1 MFSNKSCFIRGL
13 AAAMVLTACS
23 ATSPPEEASPA
34 RGSEAETLPPPG
46 YGTLRQD
53 DFTVALQT
61 GDTQLKVT
69 PLDEAVIRLAAPDTY
84 QRLHGLVASRRPRVV
99 AAARRAGLRGE
110 PAVFLVSF
118 FTRAQQATYE
128 PTSVQLLSKGILYRP
143 AGILP
148 LTPEWG
154 RQQARQ
160 EETQSA
166 LYVFDPAV
174 DLDVTFEVEY
184 EGSRSLAWAGI
195 IRLLQ
200 AERGRVMSRVE
211 GRARGSAQ
219 ASISY
224 SFSLR

>member
-1 MFSNKSCFIRGL
+1 MFTIKPCFVCGV
-13 AAAMVLTACS
+13 AAAMLLAACS
-23 ATSPPEEASPA
+23 AARPPEEASPGF
-34 RGSEAETLPPPG
+34 GSEAQTLPPPG

-53 DFTVALQT
+53 DFTVALQS
-61 GDTQLKVT
+61 GNTQLKVT
-69 PLDEAVIRLAAPDTY
+69 PLDEAVILVDSRKQRVADAA
-84 QRLHGLVASRRPRVV
+84 SS
-99 AAARRAGLRGE
+99 AGLRGE

-128 PTSVQLLSKGILYRP
+128 PTNVQLLSKGILYRP

-154 RQQARQ
+154 RQQVRQ

-184 EGSRSLAWAGI
+184 QGTRSLAWAGI

-200 AERGRVMSRVE
+200 AERGRVMSRSE
-211 GRARGSAQ
+211 G
-219 ASISY
+219 
-224 SFSLR
+224 

>member
-1 MFSNKSCFIRGL
+1 MSTNKPFFVCG
-13 AAAMVLTACS
+13 AAAALLLAACS
-23 ATSPPEEASPA
+23 AASPPDEASPGF
-34 RGSEAETLPPPG
+34 GSEAQTLPPPG

-53 DFTVALQT
+53 DFTVALQS

-84 QRLHGLVASRRPRVV
+84 QRLHGMVDSRRQRVLD
-99 AAARRAGLRGE
+99 AARSAGLRGE
-110 PAVFLVSF
+110 PGVFLVSF
-118 FTRAQQATYE
+118 FTRARQATYE
-128 PTSVQLLSKGILYRP
+128 PTNVQLLSKGILYRP

-154 RQQARQ
+154 RQQVWQ

-184 EGSRSLAWAGI
+184 QGMRSLAWAGI

-200 AERGRVMSRVE
+200 AERGRVMSRAE
-211 GRARGSAQ
+211 R
-219 ASISY
+219 
-224 SFSLR
+224 

>member
-1 MFSNKSCFIRGL
+1 MFTNKQSFVCG
-13 AAAMVLTACS
+13 AAAVSLLAACS
-23 ATSPPEEASPA
+23 AAPPPQEAAPEF
-34 RGSEAETLPPPG
+34 GTEAQTLPPPG

-53 DFTVALQT
+53 DFTVALQS

-84 QRLHGLVASRRPRVV
+84 QRLHGLVDSRRQRLLG
-99 AAARRAGLRGE
+99 AAYSAGLRGE

-128 PTSVQLLSKGILYRP
+128 PTNVQLLSKGILYRP

-154 RQQARQ
+154 RQQVRQ

-184 EGSRSLAWAGI
+184 QGRRSLAWAGI

-200 AERGRVMSRVE
+200 AERGRVMSRAE
-211 GRARGSAQ
+211 G
-219 ASISY
+219 
-224 SFSLR
+224 

>member
-1 MFSNKSCFIRGL
+1 
-13 AAAMVLTACS
+13 
-23 ATSPPEEASPA
+23 
-34 RGSEAETLPPPG
+34 
-46 YGTLRQD
+46 
-53 DFTVALQT
+53 
-61 GDTQLKVT
+61 
-69 PLDEAVIRLAAPDTY
+69 
-84 QRLHGLVASRRPRVV
+84 
-99 AAARRAGLRGE
+99 
-110 PAVFLVSF
+110 
-118 FTRAQQATYE
+118 
-128 PTSVQLLSKGILYRP
+128 LSKGILFRP

-154 RQQARQ
+154 RQQVRQ

-184 EGSRSLAWAGI
+184 QGRRSLAWAGI

-200 AERGRVMSRVE
+200 AERGRVMSRS
-211 GRARGSAQ
+211 RAQ

>member
-1 MFSNKSCFIRGL
+1 MFTNKPCLVCGVT
-13 AAAMVLTACS
+13 AAMLFAACS
-23 ATSPPEEASPA
+23 AAPPPEEVAPGF
-34 RGSEAETLPPPG
+34 GSEEQTLPPPG

-53 DFTVALQT
+53 DFTVALQS

-84 QRLHGLVASRRPRVV
+84 QRLHGLVDSRRQRVV
-99 AAARRAGLRGE
+99 DAARGAGLRGE

-128 PTSVQLLSKGILYRP
+128 PTNVQLLSKGILYRP

-154 RQQARQ
+154 RQQVRQ

-184 EGSRSLAWAGI
+184 QGRRSLAWAGI

-200 AERGRVMSRVE
+200 AERGRVMSRAE
-211 GRARGSAQ
+211 G
-219 ASISY
+219 
-224 SFSLR
+224 

>member
-1 MFSNKSCFIRGL
+1 MLL
-13 AAAMVLTACS
+13 AACS
-23 ATSPPEEASPA
+23 AARPPEEASPGF
-34 RGSEAETLPPPG
+34 GSEAETLPPPG

-53 DFTVALQT
+53 DFTVALQS
-61 GDTQLKVT
+61 GNTQLKVT

-84 QRLHGLVASRRPRVV
+84 GRLHGLVDSRKQRVADAASS
-99 AAARRAGLRGE
+99 AGLRGE

-128 PTSVQLLSKGILYRP
+128 PTNVQLLSKGILYRP

-154 RQQARQ
+154 RQQVRQ

-184 EGSRSLAWAGI
+184 QGTRSLAWAGI

-200 AERGRVMSRVE
+200 AERGRVMSRSE
-211 GRARGSAQ
+211 G
-219 ASISY
+219 
-224 SFSLR
+224 

>member
-1 MFSNKSCFIRGL
+1 MFTNKRYFSCGVAVAMLL
-13 AAAMVLTACS
+13 AGCS
-23 ATSPPEEASPA
+23 APAPPEDAAPTF
-34 RGSEAETLPPPG
+34 GSEAQTLPPPG

-53 DFTVALQT
+53 DFTVMLQA
-61 GDTQLKVT
+61 GDVQLKVT
-69 PLDEAVIRLAAPDTY
+69 PLHESVIRLAAPDTY
-84 QRLHGLVASRRPRVV
+84 QRLHGLVASRRQRVIEV
-99 AAARRAGLRGE
+99 ARSAGLRGE
-110 PAVFLVSF
+110 PAAFLVSF

-154 RQQARQ
+154 RQQVRQ

-166 LYVFDPAV
+166 LYLFDPAV

-184 EGSRSLAWAGI
+184 QGVRSLAWAGI

-211 GRARGSAQ
+211 G
-219 ASISY
+219 
-224 SFSLR
+224 

>member
-1 MFSNKSCFIRGL
+1 MFTTKPHIACGVTAVILL
-13 AAAMVLTACS
+13 AACS
-23 ATSPPEEASPA
+23 AAPPPDEASPEL
-34 RGSEAETLPPPG
+34 GSEVQTLPPAG

-53 DFTVALQT
+53 DFTVALQSRE
-61 GDTQLKVT
+61 TQLKVT
-69 PLDEAVIRLAAPDTY
+69 PLDESVIRLAAPDTY
-84 QRLHGLVASRRPRVV
+84 QRLHGLVASRRQRVYD
-99 AAARRAGLRGE
+99 AARSAGLRGE

-128 PTSVQLLSKGILYRP
+128 PTNVQLLSKGMLYRP

-154 RQQARQ
+154 RQQVRQ

-184 EGSRSLAWAGI
+184 QGMRSLAWAGI
-195 IRLLQ
+195 IRTLQ
-200 AERGRVMSRVE
+200 AERGRVMSRAE
-211 GRARGSAQ
+211 G
-219 ASISY
+219 
-224 SFSLR
+224 

>member
-1 MFSNKSCFIRGL
+1 MFTNKQSFVCGA
-13 AAAMVLTACS
+13 AAAMLLAACS
-23 ATSPPEEASPA
+23 AASPPQEAPPGF
-34 RGSEAETLPPPG
+34 GSEAQTLPPPG

-53 DFTVALQT
+53 DFTVALQS

-84 QRLHGLVASRRPRVV
+84 QRLHGLVDSRRQRVLD
-99 AAARRAGLRGE
+99 AARGAGLRGE

-128 PTSVQLLSKGILYRP
+128 PTNVQLLSKGILYRP

-154 RQQARQ
+154 RQQVRQ

-184 EGSRSLAWAGI
+184 QGRRSLAWAGI

-200 AERGRVMSRVE
+200 AERGRVMSRSE
-211 GRARGSAQ
+211 G
-219 ASISY
+219 
-224 SFSLR
+224 

>member
-1 MFSNKSCFIRGL
+1 MSTNKPFFVCG
-13 AAAMVLTACS
+13 AAAALLLAACS
-23 ATSPPEEASPA
+23 AASPPDEASPGF
-34 RGSEAETLPPPG
+34 GSEAQTLPPPG

-53 DFTVALQT
+53 DFTVALQS

-84 QRLHGLVASRRPRVV
+84 QRLHGMVDSRRQRVLD
-99 AAARRAGLRGE
+99 AARSAGLRGE

-118 FTRAQQATYE
+118 FTRARQATYE
-128 PTSVQLLSKGILYRP
+128 PTNVQLLSKGILYRP

-154 RQQARQ
+154 RQQVWQ
-160 EETQSA
+160 EETQSG

-184 EGSRSLAWAGI
+184 QGMRSLAWAGI

-200 AERGRVMSRVE
+200 AERGRVMSRAE
-211 GRARGSAQ
+211 R
-219 ASISY
+219 
-224 SFSLR
+224 